1 MAKSQIGMKR
11 EYVKALAR
19 RESHLRER
27 IAQHGG
33 TPLTY
38 DVHEANA
45 LRWAI
50 KVLGELLDLQEARE
64 SRRDMSA
71 IK

>member
-1 MAKSQIGMKR
+1 MAKSQVRIHRGYL
-11 EYVKALAR
+11 EALAR
-19 RESHLRER
+19 RENHLRER

-50 KVLGELLDLQEARE
+50 KVLGELLELQEARE
-64 SRRDMSA
+64 NRHDMSA
-71 IK
+71 VR

>member
-1 MAKSQIGMKR
+1 MAKSQIRIHR
-11 EYVKALAR
+11 EFLEALAR
-19 RESHLRER
+19 RENYLRER
-27 IAQHGG
+27 IVQHGG

-45 LRWAI
+45 LRRAI

-64 SRRDMSA
+64 SRHDMSA
-71 IK
+71 IR